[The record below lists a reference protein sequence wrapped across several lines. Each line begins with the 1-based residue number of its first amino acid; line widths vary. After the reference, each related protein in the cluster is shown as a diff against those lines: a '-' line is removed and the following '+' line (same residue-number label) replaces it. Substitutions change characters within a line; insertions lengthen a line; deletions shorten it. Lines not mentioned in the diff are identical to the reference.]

1 MQKTSLHGA
10 SINNRYVSN
19 ILHYYQLCTSYI
31 HKYTY
36 DDDDQPKLRGSGVV
50 VTLVCKGIC
59 GVFHPKLVISRGKNC
74 VLNFK

>member
-19 ILHYYQLCTSYI
+19 ILHYYVHHTYI
-31 HKYTY
+31 NTY

-50 VTLVCKGIC
+50 VTLVCEYPRDPEGI
-59 GVFHPKLVISRGKNC
+59 
-74 VLNFK
+74 